1 MIKLLDILLEI
12 ADSPYTLSP
21 AKEQETTKFDSYVDY
36 NFETA
41 AKREYYV
48 RFTSKWAGRDKKPE
62 QKYNW
67 VTELTFFPVEL
78 RTDSSTEV
86 GGENFGKILATVLDA
101 LNKFVVKYKPEYVFW
116 KGIISN
122 KEEKPGST
130 DSSKRQRIY
139 NLILDRETKG
149 ISGYESVKGTKASG
163 ILFKGDIPVPGASP
177 IFKYPEE
184 PSLYDAEKSKAKLSR
199 FNLSRG

>member
-1 MIKLLDILLEI
+1 MIKFIDILLEI

-41 AKREYYV
+41 AKREYYI
-48 RFTSKWAGRDKKPE
+48 RFTSKWAGRNKKPE

-67 VTELTFFPVEL
+67 ATELTFFPVEL

-86 GGENFGKILATVLDA
+86 GDENFGKILATVLVA
-101 LNKFVVKYKPEYVFW
+101 LNKYIVEYKPEYVFW
-116 KGIISN
+116 KGIVSS
-122 KEEKPGST
+122 KEDKPGSSE
-130 DSSKRQRIY
+130 SSKRQRIY
-139 NLILDRETKG
+139 NLIMDRETKG
-149 ISGYESVKGTKASG
+149 ISGYEYVKGTKSSG
-163 ILFKGDIPVPGASP
+163 VLFKGQIPVPGANNV
-177 IFKYPEE
+177 FDYPED
-184 PSLYDAEKSKAKLSR
+184 PTIYDEEKAKAKVSR